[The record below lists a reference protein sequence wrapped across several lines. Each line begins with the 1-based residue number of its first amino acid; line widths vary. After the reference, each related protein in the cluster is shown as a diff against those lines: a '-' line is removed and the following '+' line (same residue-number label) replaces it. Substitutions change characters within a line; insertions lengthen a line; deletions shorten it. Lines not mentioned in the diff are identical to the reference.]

1 VELTDYWKVLRAH
14 WISVLLITLLGGAVA
29 FGWTLLQP
37 RVYSA
42 NASGIIAAGVS
53 SDLGAAL
60 AGDNYA
66 KSRVKSYLD
75 VAKSRT
81 VATHV
86 AEDLGVDTSPET
98 LVARISVE
106 NPLDTAVIKV
116 TAEAGTPEAA
126 RNLAEAWVRGISAQ
140 VTELENANVPEGSD
154 ESSIISF
161 NSLDSA
167 VLPTSPSSPNTRLAV
182 ALGLLGGLAAG
193 IGYALLRN
201 VFDRRIRSVDRLE
214 EQFDIPVVGTIPFD
228 KNFTDEDRLA
238 SSQGGNDAR
247 THDAYD
253 FAVAEAVRE
262 LRTNLQFMSPDN
274 PPRRIVVTSSL
285 PGEGKSTVTANLAVT
300 IAASGQR
307 VVVIDGDLRRPT
319 LAKAFGLVPGVGL
332 TDVLIGRAELN
343 HVLQPWGDTGHL
355 YVLGAGAIPPNPSE
369 LLGSNAM
376 QTLLEEL
383 AKYAVVLI
391 DAPPLIPVTDA
402 AILSART
409 DGALVVAYARRT
421 TYEALGK
428 SLQNIERVNG
438 RALGII
444 LNGVPRK
451 GADASSYGYHYKS
464 YYGASRQQGTHVP
477 NEADIG
483 IDFGSAST
491 PFAAP
496 ADPPVV
502 SEGRRAAS

>member
-1 VELTDYWKVLRAH
+1 MELTDYWKVLRAH

-37 RVYSA
+37 RIYSA
-42 NASGIIAAGVS
+42 NASGIIATGVS
-53 SDLGAAL
+53 SDLGSAL

-81 VATHV
+81 VASNV
-86 AEDLGVDTSPET
+86 AEELGLDSSPES
-98 LVARISVE
+98 LVAKISVE

-116 TAEAGTPEAA
+116 SAEAGTPEAA
-126 RNLAEAWVRGISAQ
+126 RDLAEAWVRGIGVQ
-140 VTELENANVPEGSD
+140 VSELENANVPEGS
-154 ESSIISF
+154 ETSSIISF
-161 NSLDSA
+161 NSLDAA

-182 ALGLLGGLAAG
+182 ALGLLAGLAAG
-193 IGYALLRN
+193 FGYALLRN
-201 VFDRRIRSVDRLE
+201 VFDRRIRSVDHIE
-214 EQFDIPVVGTIPFD
+214 EQFGIPVVGTIPFD
-228 KNFTDEDRLA
+228 RNFTDEKRLA
-238 SSQGGNDAR
+238 SSQGGNDLGE
-247 THDAYD
+247 HDVYD

-262 LRTNLQFMSPDN
+262 LRTNLQFMSPDD
-274 PPRRIVVTSSL
+274 PPRRIVVSSSL
-285 PGEGKSTVTANLAVT
+285 PGEGKSTVAANLAIT

-319 LAKAFGLVPGVGL
+319 VAKAFGLVPGVGL

-343 HVLQPWGDTGHL
+343 QVLQPWGDTGRL

-369 LLGSNAM
+369 LLGSKAM
-376 QTLLEEL
+376 QNVLDEL

-428 SLQNIERVNG
+428 ALQTIERVNG
-438 RALGII
+438 RTLGII

-451 GADASSYGYHYKS
+451 GADASSYGYNYKS
-464 YYGASRQQGTHVP
+464 YYGTTQRQEGTHVP
-477 NEADIG
+477 ADAG
-483 IDFGSAST
+483 AARAAASS
-491 PFAAP
+491 PFDVLTQPP
-496 ADPPVV
+496 AV

>member
-1 VELTDYWKVLRAH
+1 MELTDYWKVLRAH
-14 WISVLLITLLGGAVA
+14 WISVVLITLLGGAVA

-42 NASGIIAAGVS
+42 NASGIIATGVS
-53 SDLGAAL
+53 SDLGSAL

-81 VATHV
+81 VAANV
-86 AEDLGVDTSPET
+86 AEELGLDSSPES
-98 LVARISVE
+98 LVAKISVE

-116 TAEAGTPEAA
+116 SAEAGTPEAA
-126 RNLAEAWVRGISAQ
+126 RDLAEAWVRGIGVQ
-140 VTELENANVPEGSD
+140 VSELENANVPDGS
-154 ESSIISF
+154 EASSIISF
-161 NSLDSA
+161 NSLDAA
-167 VLPTSPSSPNTRLAV
+167 VLPTSPSSPNTRLAI
-182 ALGLLGGLAAG
+182 ALGLLAGLAAG

-201 VFDRRIRSVDRLE
+201 VFDRRIRSVDHIE
-214 EQFDIPVVGTIPFD
+214 EQFGIPVVGTIPFD
-228 KNFTDEDRLA
+228 RNFTDEKRLA
-238 SSQGGNDAR
+238 SSQGGNDMGEN
-247 THDAYD
+247 DVYD

-262 LRTNLQFMSPDN
+262 LRTNLQFMSVDD
-274 PPRRIVVTSSL
+274 PPRRIVVSSSL
-285 PGEGKSTVTANLAVT
+285 PGEGKSTVAANLAVT

-319 LAKAFGLVPGVGL
+319 VAKAFGLVPGVGL

-343 HVLQPWGDTGHL
+343 QVLQPWGDTGRL

-376 QTLLEEL
+376 QSVLDEL

-421 TYEALGK
+421 TYEALGMA
-428 SLQNIERVNG
+428 LQTIERVNG
-438 RALGII
+438 RTLGII

-451 GADASSYGYHYKS
+451 GADASSYGYNYKS
-464 YYGASRQQGTHVP
+464 YYGTTQRQQGTHVP
-477 NEADIG
+477 GDAAAAAAA
-483 IDFGSAST
+483 ASS
-491 PFAAP
+491 PF
-496 ADPPVV
+496 DVLTQPPVV

>member
-1 VELTDYWKVLRAH
+1 MELTDYWKVLRAH
-14 WISVLLITLLGGAVA
+14 WVAVLLITVLGGVIA

-42 NASGIIAAGVS
+42 NASGIIATGVS
-53 SDLGAAL
+53 SDLGSAL

-81 VATHV
+81 VAANV
-86 AEDLGVDTSPET
+86 AEELSLDTSPEA
-98 LVARISVE
+98 LVAGISVE

-116 TAEAGTPEAA
+116 TAEAATPEAA
-126 RNLAEAWVRGISAQ
+126 RDLAEAWVRGIGVQVSA
-140 VTELENANVPEGSD
+140 LENANAPQGSD
-154 ESSIISF
+154 VSSIISF
-161 NSLDSA
+161 NSLDAA

-182 ALGLLGGLAAG
+182 ALGLLAGLALG

-201 VFDRRIRSVDRLE
+201 VFDRRIRSTEQLE
-214 EQFDIPVVGTIPFD
+214 QQFDIPVLGTIPFD
-228 KNFTDEDRLA
+228 RNFTDEERLA
-238 SSQGGNDAR
+238 SSHGGNDAR
-247 THDAYD
+247 TRDEYD

-262 LRTNLQFMSPDN
+262 LRTNLQFMNVDN
-274 PPRRIVVTSSL
+274 PPRRIVMTSSL
-285 PGEGKSTVTANLAVT
+285 PGEGKSTITANLAVT

-319 LAKAFGLVPGVGL
+319 IAKAFGLVPGVGL
-332 TDVLIGRAELN
+332 TDVLIGRAELSQ
-343 HVLQPWGDTGHL
+343 VVQPWGETGRL

-369 LLGSNAM
+369 LLASNAM
-376 QTLLEEL
+376 QAVLDEL
-383 AKYAVVLI
+383 SKYAIVLI

-421 TYEALGK
+421 THDALGK
-428 SLQNIERVNG
+428 ALQTIERVKG
-438 RALGII
+438 RTLGII

-451 GADASSYGYHYKS
+451 GSDASSYGYQYKS
-464 YYGASRQQGTHVP
+464 YYGNAPRQQSGDFVP
-477 NEADIG
+477 EAADG
-483 IDFGSAST
+483 ADVMNGLLET
-491 PFAAP
+491 P
-496 ADPPVV
+496 ADAPVA
-502 SEGRRAAS
+502 SEGRRAAN

>member
-1 VELTDYWKVLRAH
+1 MELTDYWKVLRAH
-14 WISVLLITLLGGAVA
+14 WLSVLLITLLGGAAA

-81 VATHV
+81 VATSV
-86 AEDLGVDTSPET
+86 AEELGLDDPPES

-116 TAEAGTPEAA
+116 TAEAATPEAA
-126 RNLAEAWVRGISAQ
+126 RDLAEAWVRGISDQ
-140 VTELENANVPEGSD
+140 VTELENANVPTGS
-154 ESSIISF
+154 ETSSIVTF
-161 NSLDSA
+161 NSLDNA
-167 VLPTSPSSPNTRLAV
+167 VLPTAPTSPNTRLAV
-182 ALGLLGGLAAG
+182 ALGLLAG
-193 IGYALLRN
+193 FAVGVGYALLRN
-201 VFDRRIRSVDRLE
+201 VFDRRIRSVDQLE
-214 EQFDIPVVGTIPFD
+214 EQFGVPVVGTIPFD
-228 KNFTDEDRLA
+228 KNFTDEDRIA
-238 SSQGGNDAR
+238 SSQGGNDTR
-247 THDAYD
+247 SRDSYD

-262 LRTNLQFMSPDN
+262 LRTNLQFMSVDD

-332 TDVLIGRAELN
+332 TDVLIGRVELN
-343 HVLQPWGDTGHL
+343 QVLQPWGDTGRL
-355 YVLGAGAIPPNPSE
+355 FVLGAGAIPPNPSE

-409 DGALVVAYARRT
+409 DGAFVVAYARRT
-421 TYEALGK
+421 TYDALGK
-428 SLQNIERVNG
+428 ALQNLERVKG

-464 YYGASRQQGTHVP
+464 YYGTARRLDETHAPGDVIEAGDASAV
-477 NEADIG
+477 
-483 IDFGSAST
+483 
-491 PFAAP
+491 FAAP
-496 ADPPVV
+496 GPPLA